1 MVVNMVSDGKNAGF
15 IYFDSRCRQ
24 REWSEEDQSQIKFL
38 VEIIGKAI
46 TKKELTEDLMEARKK
61 ADTASKAKSQFV
73 ANMSH
78 EIRTPLNGVIG
89 FSELLTHTSLS
100 SEQRTYLGYI
110 ASSGKNL
117 LALVNDILDLSKIEA
132 GKMELRLEPAQL
144 EEICSTAMDSVR
156 YKAYTKKLSLSLEM
170 DPDLAHAMIEVDG
183 DRLRQVLLNLL
194 GNAVKFTQEGKVQLS
209 VALEK
214 AFDQEGYGE
223 LLFSVIDTGPGIA
236 EELQNRLFE
245 EYYQADGSLARKH
258 GGTGLGLAISQ
269 RILQLM
275 DSRLNLSSLLGH
287 GSTFSFLLKVKNLNM
302 AHTDRK
308 IASSEEGQPQSD
320 ARAEW
325 KIKPHKILIV
335 EDNKINQWLIQA
347 LIKKH
352 LPNAAISIAETG
364 LEGVNKWMAFEPDLV
379 LMDLH
384 MPEMDGIE
392 ATQFIRSRET
402 GRPTP
407 IIALTAATEAQDSE
421 KCIQSGMDGYLTK
434 PVTVEALL
442 KELEKGLGHNE
453 IKA

>member
-1 MVVNMVSDGKNAGF
+1 
-15 IYFDSRCRQ
+15 
-24 REWSEEDQSQIKFL
+24 
-38 VEIIGKAI
+38 
-46 TKKELTEDLMEARKK
+46 
-61 ADTASKAKSQFV
+61 
-73 ANMSH
+73 
-78 EIRTPLNGVIG
+78 
-89 FSELLTHTSLS
+89 
-100 SEQRTYLGYI
+100 
-110 ASSGKNL
+110 
-117 LALVNDILDLSKIEA
+117 
-132 GKMELRLEPAQL
+132 
-144 EEICSTAMDSVR
+144 
-156 YKAYTKKLSLSLEM
+156 M